1 MDEKEL
7 MELSEEIIDSLT
19 KLVLGES
26 PGFLSNSVF
35 KKLNSNKNFDE
46 IKSLQSSFIIS
57 FEDQYKDAPEL
68 KKLSDFRY
76 KIVELYQSGLQK
88 QENC

>member
-1 MDEKEL
+1 MDEDEL
-7 MELSEEIIDSLT
+7 MELSEEIIESLT
-19 KLVLGES
+19 KLVLGDS

-46 IKSLQSSFIIS
+46 IKSLYSKFIVS
-57 FEDQYKDAPEL
+57 FEGQYKDATEL

-76 KIVELYQSGLQK
+76 KIVELYQSGL
-88 QENC
+88 

>member
-7 MELSEEIIDSLT
+7 IELSEEIIESLT
-19 KLVLGES
+19 KLLLGES

-35 KKLNSNKNFDE
+35 KKLNSNKHFDE
-46 IKSLQSSFIIS
+46 IKSLYSSFIVS
-57 FEDQYKDAPEL
+57 FKGQYKDAAEL

-76 KIVELYQSGLQK
+76 KIVELYQSGL
-88 QENC
+88 

>member
-7 MELSEEIIDSLT
+7 MELSEEIIESLT

-35 KKLNSNKNFDE
+35 KKLNSNKHFNE
-46 IKSLQSSFIIS
+46 IKSLYSSFIFS
-57 FEDQYKDAPEL
+57 FDGQYNDVSEL

-76 KIVELYQSGLQK
+76 KIVELYQSGI
-88 QENC
+88 

>member
-7 MELSEEIIDSLT
+7 MELSEEIIESLT

-35 KKLNSNKNFDE
+35 KKLNSNKHFN
-46 IKSLQSSFIIS
+46 
-57 FEDQYKDAPEL
+57 
-68 KKLSDFRY
+68 
-76 KIVELYQSGLQK
+76 
-88 QENC
+88 

>member
-35 KKLNSNKNFDE
+35 KKLNSNKHFDE
-46 IKSLQSSFIIS
+46 IKSLYSSFIVS
-57 FEDQYKDAPEL
+57 FEGQYKDAAEL
-68 KKLSDFRY
+68 KKLTDFRY
-76 KIVELYQSGLQK
+76 KIVELYQSGL
-88 QENC
+88 

>member
-1 MDEKEL
+1 MDEKKL
-7 MELSEEIIDSLT
+7 MELSEEIIESLT

-35 KKLNSNKNFDE
+35 KKLNSNKHFNE
-46 IKSLQSSFIIS
+46 IKSLYSSFIGS
-57 FEDQYKDAPEL
+57 FEGQYNDASEL

-76 KIVELYQSGLQK
+76 KIVELYQSGI
-88 QENC
+88 

>member
-1 MDEKEL
+1 MNEDEL
-7 MELSEEIIDSLT
+7 MELSEEIIESLT

-35 KKLNSNKNFDE
+35 KKLNSNKNFHE
-46 IKSLQSSFIIS
+46 IKSLYSKFIIS
-57 FEDQYKDAPEL
+57 FEGQYKDSTEL

-76 KIVELYQSGLQK
+76 KIVELYQSGI
-88 QENC
+88 

>member
-7 MELSEEIIDSLT
+7 IELSEEIIGSLT
-19 KLVLGES
+19 KLLLGEN

-46 IKSLQSSFIIS
+46 IKSLYSKFIIS
-57 FEDQYKDAPEL
+57 FEGEYKDATEL

-76 KIVELYQSGLQK
+76 KIVELYQSGL
-88 QENC
+88 

>member
-7 MELSEEIIDSLT
+7 MELSEEIIESLT

-35 KKLNSNKNFDE
+35 KKLNSNKHFNE
-46 IKSLQSSFIIS
+46 IKSLYSTFIFSF
-57 FEDQYKDAPEL
+57 DGQYNDVSEL

-76 KIVELYQSGLQK
+76 KIVELYQSGI
-88 QENC
+88 

>member
-7 MELSEEIIDSLT
+7 MELSEEIIESLT

-35 KKLNSNKNFDE
+35 KKLNSNKHFNE
-46 IKSLQSSFIIS
+46 IKSLYSSFIDS
-57 FEDQYKDAPEL
+57 FEGKYNDASEL

-76 KIVELYQSGLQK
+76 KIVELYQSGI
-88 QENC
+88 

>member
-7 MELSEEIIDSLT
+7 MELSEEIIESLT

-35 KKLNSNKNFDE
+35 KKLNSNKHFDE
-46 IKSLQSSFIIS
+46 IKALYSSFIVS
-57 FEDQYKDAPEL
+57 FEGQYNDASEL

-76 KIVELYQSGLQK
+76 KIVELYQSGI
-88 QENC
+88 

>member
-7 MELSEEIIDSLT
+7 MELSEEIIESLT

-35 KKLNSNKNFDE
+35 KKLNSNKHFNE
-46 IKSLQSSFIIS
+46 IKSLYSSFIDS
-57 FEDQYKDAPEL
+57 FEGQYNDASEL

-76 KIVELYQSGLQK
+76 KIVELYQSGI
-88 QENC
+88 

>member
-7 MELSEEIIDSLT
+7 MELSEEIIESLT

-35 KKLNSNKNFDE
+35 KKLNSNKHFNE
-46 IKSLQSSFIIS
+46 IKSLYSSFIVS
-57 FEDQYKDAPEL
+57 FEGQYNDTSEL

-76 KIVELYQSGLQK
+76 KIVELYQSGI
-88 QENC
+88 

>member
-7 MELSEEIIDSLT
+7 MELSEEILQALT
-19 KLVLGES
+19 KLVMGGS

-35 KKLNSNKNFDE
+35 KNLASHKHFEE
-46 IKSLQSSFIIS
+46 IKSLYSSFIVS
-57 FEDQYKDAPEL
+57 FEGQYNNASEL

-76 KIVELYQSGLQK
+76 KIVELYQSGI
-88 QENC
+88 

>member
-7 MELSEEIIDSLT
+7 IELSEEIIDSLT

-26 PGFLSNSVF
+26 PGFLSNNVF
-35 KKLNSNKNFDE
+35 KKLASHKHFKE
-46 IKSLQSSFIIS
+46 IKSLYSSFIVS
-57 FEDQYKDAPEL
+57 FEGQYKDASEL

-76 KIVELYQSGLQK
+76 KIVELYQSGI
-88 QENC
+88 

>member
-19 KLVLGES
+19 KLILGES
-26 PGFLSNSVF
+26 PGFLSNNVF

-46 IKSLQSSFIIS
+46 IKSLYSSFIVSSCLIIS
-57 FEDQYKDAPEL
+57 FSNNGFKNDNGC
-68 KKLSDFRY
+68 LSCN
-76 KIVELYQSGLQK
+76 IL
-88 QENC
+88 

>member
-7 MELSEEIIDSLT
+7 IELSEEIIGSLT
-19 KLVLGES
+19 KLLLGES

-46 IKSLQSSFIIS
+46 IKSLYS
-57 FEDQYKDAPEL
+57 
-68 KKLSDFRY
+68 
-76 KIVELYQSGLQK
+76 
-88 QENC
+88 

>member
-19 KLVLGES
+19 KLILGES

-46 IKSLQSSFIIS
+46 IKSLYSSFIIS
-57 FEDQYKDAPEL
+57 FEDQYKDATEL

-76 KIVELYQSGLQK
+76 KIVELYQSGL
-88 QENC
+88 